1 MRILFSAVPSAGHLL
16 PMLPLAEAAR
26 QDGHEVA
33 VITNAELASLVGTV
47 PLLTAGPTLAE
58 LTAESTRRCG
68 GVGPDQPG
76 PAAVEFFVGTRI
88 DLTFDQALEQARAF
102 GPDLIVAEAIDH
114 VGPMVAAALDVPWAM
129 HALSQVLPPPL
140 LQAFDEAAA
149 ACYAARGLTATSRL
163 AYVDPL
169 PDLMHALETELPE
182 DRISVQPQAY
192 DQPDAE
198 WVPPVFPGREDRP
211 RVLVTLG
218 TTIGDPAMP
227 RDLAALAETADVT
240 VIVTFGAGSDVSAVD
255 VDRTRVHPVG
265 FVPLARLLPHVDLV
279 VSVAGTGT
287 VLATLAA
294 GLPMVLM
301 PVHADQPWNAERAVK
316 AGLAVAITEPGEA
329 ATAVR
334 TVLANPGYAAE
345 ARAAAES
352 IRAMPTPAQALT
364 ALIAR
369 IG

>member
-26 QDGHEVA
+26 QNGHDVA
-33 VITNAELASLVGTV
+33 VITNAEMASLVGPV
-47 PLLTAGPTLAE
+47 PLLSAGPTLAE
-58 LTAESTRRCG
+58 LTVESTRRCG

-88 DLTFDQALEQARAF
+88 DLTFDQALEQARGF

-149 ACYAARGLTATSRL
+149 ACYAARGLTATARL
-163 AYVDPL
+163 AYIDPL
-169 PDLMHALETELPE
+169 PDLMHAPDVHLPG
-182 DRISVQPQAY
+182 DRICVQPRAY
-192 DQPDAE
+192 DQPDVE
-198 WVPPVFPGREDRP
+198 WAPPVFPGREDRP

-218 TTIGDPAMP
+218 TTIGDPEMP
-227 RDLAALAETADVT
+227 RQLAALTETADVN
-240 VIVTFGAGSDVSAVD
+240 VIVTFGAGSDVSTVD
-255 VDRTRVHPVG
+255 VDRSRVHPVG

-301 PVHADQPWNAERAVK
+301 PVHADQPWNAERLVK
-316 AGLAVAITEPGEA
+316 AGLAVAISEPGDA
-329 ATAVR
+329 GTAVR
-334 TVLANPGYAAE
+334 TVLETPGYATE
-345 ARAAAES
+345 AQAAAKTV
-352 IRAMPTPAQALT
+352 RAMPTPVQALQ
-364 ALIAR
+364 ALIER
-369 IG
+369 IA